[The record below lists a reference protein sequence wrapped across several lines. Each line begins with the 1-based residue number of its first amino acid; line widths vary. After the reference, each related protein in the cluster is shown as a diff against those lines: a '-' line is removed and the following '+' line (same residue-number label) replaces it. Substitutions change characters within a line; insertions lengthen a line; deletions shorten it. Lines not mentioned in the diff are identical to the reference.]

1 MTRATRLGGD
11 TVRFVLAW
19 ARRATLATVV
29 LSSLSLLPVAIV
41 PSVAAAET
49 SAVVFVYQRFDD
61 SDLPGATVRAEQ
73 LDEHIAELR
82 NPAYTVLPLVDIV
95 DRLRSG
101 AELPDRTIAI
111 TIDGADRSVYEQA
124 WPRLRDAGLP
134 FTLFI
139 PTAPID
145 RGSANHMN
153 WDELRELANAGVTI
167 GTLSRDQ
174 ARLTEMSVSQ
184 VKEELDA
191 SISRIEEE
199 LGKRPTLLAY
209 PYGEYSLAVREEV
222 AKRGFAAAFGQNSGV
237 LYQEMDPLAL
247 SRFPLNDRYGGI
259 DRFRLIANAL
269 PLPVVDVL
277 PADPLLTANP
287 PAIGFTVVDDLPD
300 LDKLAC
306 FVSSRGRV
314 HLERLE
320 KRVELRLDDPL
331 PPGRSR
337 FNCTMPA
344 DDGRWRWFGLQ
355 VTVPRL

>member
-1 MTRATRLGGD
+1 MIRATRLGGD
-11 TVRFVLAW
+11 KARSVLAW
-19 ARRATLATVV
+19 SRRATLATAVV
-29 LSSLSLLPVAIV
+29 WTFSLFYGVVA
-41 PSVAAAET
+41 PSEASATT

-61 SDLPGATVRAEQ
+61 SDLPGATVRADQ

-82 NPAYTVLPLVDIV
+82 NPAYSVLPLLDIV
-95 DRLRSG
+95 DRLKAG
-101 AELPDRTIAI
+101 TDLPDRTIAI

-145 RGSANHMN
+145 RGSANHMT
-153 WDELRELANAGVTI
+153 WDEVRELASAGVTI

-184 VKEELDA
+184 VKQELDD
-191 SISRIEEE
+191 SISRIEAE

-237 LYQEMDPLAL
+237 LHQEMDPLAL

-344 DDGRWRWFGLQ
+344 EEGRWRWFGLQ